1 VLRLGIAAAFG
12 RKTSPIPAPN
22 RVVCRH
28 VVRYVPLA
36 RASPF
41 RLYSRI
47 VNALRE
53 ELLQLTP
60 VYQQVENGWTQA
72 SLIELPGVITAAPS
86 RDEAQEMLL
95 DALREFLLSFG
106 PGPMSAPTNVEPD
119 ALTLTISVGRN
130 PAA

>member
-1 VLRLGIAAAFG
+1 MLF
-12 RKTSPIPAPN
+12 
-22 RVVCRH
+22 
-28 VVRYVPLA
+28 
-36 RASPF
+36 SPF
-41 RLYSRI
+41 RLYSGI

-72 SLIELPGVITAAPS
+72 SLVELPGVITAAPS
-86 RDEAQEMLL
+86 REEAQELLL

-106 PGPMSAPTNVEPD
+106 PEPMSAPINTEPD
-119 ALTLTISVGRN
+119 ALTLTISVQRN